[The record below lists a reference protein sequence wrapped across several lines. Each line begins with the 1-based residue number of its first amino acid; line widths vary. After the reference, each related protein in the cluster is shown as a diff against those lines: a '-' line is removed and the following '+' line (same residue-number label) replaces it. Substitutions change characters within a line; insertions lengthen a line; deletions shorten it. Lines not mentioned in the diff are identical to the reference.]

1 VPLQLEIREAGRS
14 GENMPQVVEQPKP
27 SVASAQDRQSTFARR
42 LAISILRVAV
52 VLVIAAAIGSGWYLA
67 RKGFGHQWRSRIVEE
82 LHRRGVEASI
92 GHLTLNPFRGLV
104 ARDVRIF
111 SYRDRTNT
119 LAFISEIVL
128 DINYAAFFHHQPFL
142 SALDIR
148 NAEVTLPLKGPQGKT
163 EQPQLRKFHAHI
175 YFPPEQI
182 YVSQAEGIFCG
193 VRVSATGQLIKRA
206 DYQLSPPLSEEE
218 RQKRLSIVRRIVTE
232 LQRFNFP
239 NGPPSLQVKFNGD
252 LAQLEDAR
260 GEATLQ
266 GNLLKRKDYE
276 MRDFIASVEWSNQT
290 LNVSRCE
297 WSDRL
302 GGFAATAN
310 WGRRTNTA
318 NFQARSSLDLK
329 SLLDAADAGG
339 ALADAT
345 FNSPAVID
353 VSGSANFAGE
363 KPQIKLIGHAAVDN
377 IAYKNLPLSECRMEF
392 SWDGERTWLRDIR
405 IRHPTGDLHA
415 EVFEAP
421 NEFRLNIDGPL
432 APGELRP
439 FVSPEVQEF
448 FGEWECS
455 RPPVI
460 QLAIRGK
467 DRHPESWQGDGNI
480 ALDRTRFRG
489 QWMNSATAKVYF
501 ADGAVTYEN
510 FRIVRE
516 EGVGTGTFTYDF
528 AKHEVRI
535 SNIKAN
541 VRPAEVAFWIDP
553 DLPKNVA
560 PYKFHQPPTVTAN
573 GVYQFRGGTGTQ
585 LEINVDAPAGM
596 DYVFLGKTLPFH
608 RIAGRLLFTNDHL
621 QIVDLRGGLFAGN
634 VRGNADIS
642 LAHDDPRYHATLAVD
657 GVDFPRLTD
666 LYYNYK
672 TAHGQLSGTY
682 DFTGLG
688 DNSRAM
694 QSRGKMNVANGDVF
708 AIPVFGPLS
717 GILNLVVPG
726 AGYSI
731 ARNASADFTV
741 QKGIIHT
748 ENFEV
753 AGRLFSMLGS
763 GDIYFMDD
771 KLDFD
776 VRIDPKGPGVLLA
789 PVYKLFEYKGE
800 GSLKNPDWHPK
811 RF

>member
-1 VPLQLEIREAGRS
+1 
-14 GENMPQVVEQPKP
+14 MPIVAEKPRNVEY
-27 SVASAQDRQSTFARR
+27 AQDRRSTFAHP
-42 LAISILRVAV
+42 LARSILRLAV
-52 VLVIAAAIGSGWYLA
+52 VLVIAVAISGGWYLA
-67 RKGFGHQWRSRIVEE
+67 RKGFGGRTRARIVEE

-92 GHLTLNPFRGLV
+92 ARLTLNPFRGLV
-104 ARDVRIF
+104 ARNVRIF
-111 SYRDRTNT
+111 SYQDRTHT
-119 LAFISEIVL
+119 IAFISEIVL

-142 SALDIR
+142 NALDVR

-163 EQPQLRKFHAHI
+163 EQPQLRRFHAHI

-182 YVSQAEGIFCG
+182 FVSQAEGILCG

-206 DYQLSPPLSEEE
+206 DYQPSPSLSEEE
-218 RQKRLSIVRRIVTE
+218 RQKRLSILRRVVSE
-232 LQRFNFP
+232 LQRFSFP
-239 NGPPSLQVKFNGD
+239 NGPPSLQVKFSGD

-260 GEATLQ
+260 AEATLQ
-266 GNLLKRKDYE
+266 GNLLVRKGYE
-276 MRDFIASVEWSNQT
+276 MRDFVVAAEWSDQT
-290 LNVSRCE
+290 LNISRCE
-297 WSDRL
+297 WNDRL

-310 WGRRTNTA
+310 WSRRTDAA

-329 SLLDAADAGG
+329 SLLDAADAG
-339 ALADAT
+339 ASLADAT
-345 FNSPAVID
+345 FNSPPVID
-353 VSGSANFAGE
+353 VSGSANFSGE
-363 KPQIKLIGHAAVDN
+363 RPQLKLIGHAAVN
-377 IAYKNLPLSECRMEF
+377 NVSYKNLPLSECRLEF

-405 IRHPTGDLHA
+405 IRHPTGDLRA

-432 APGELRP
+432 APSEVRP
-439 FVSPEVQEF
+439 FLPSEIQEF
-448 FGEWECS
+448 LGEWECP
-455 RPPVI
+455 RPPLI

-489 QWMNSATAKVYF
+489 QWMNSATSKVHF
-501 ADGAVTYEN
+501 ANGAATYED
-510 FRIVRE
+510 FRITRD

-528 AKHEVRI
+528 AKHEVRV

-541 VRPAEVAFWIDP
+541 VRPGEVSFWIDP

-560 PYKFHQPPTVTAN
+560 PYKFHQPPTITAN
-573 GVYQFRGGTGTQ
+573 GVYQLNGGTGTR
-585 LEINVDAPAGM
+585 LEINVDAPNGM
-596 DYVFLGKTLPFH
+596 DYIFLGKTLPFH
-608 RIAGRLLFTNDHL
+608 KIAGRLLFTDDHL
-621 QIVDLRGGLFAGN
+621 QIVDLKGGLFAGN
-634 VRGNADIS
+634 VQGSADIS
-642 LAHDDPRYHATLAVD
+642 LAHGDPHYQAKLAVD

-682 DFTGLG
+682 DFTGFG
-688 DNSRAM
+688 DDSRAM
-694 QSRGKMNVANGDVF
+694 QGSGKMNVANGDVF

-731 ARNASADFTV
+731 ARNATADFTV

-753 AGRLFSMLGS
+753 AGKLFSMVGR

-776 VRIDPKGPGVLLA
+776 MRIDPKGPGILLA

>member
-1 VPLQLEIREAGRS
+1 MSTIIEEPNATDLS
-14 GENMPQVVEQPKP
+14 
-27 SVASAQDRQSTFARR
+27 QDRQSTFARR
-42 LAISILRVAV
+42 LAISLLRVAV

-67 RKGFGHQWRSRIVEE
+67 RKGFGHQWRARIVEE
-82 LHRRGVEASI
+82 LHRSGVEASI

-104 ARDVRIF
+104 ARNVRIF
-111 SYRDRTNT
+111 SYQDRTHT
-119 LAFISEIVL
+119 LAFITEIVL

-142 SALDIR
+142 NALDVR

-163 EQPQLRKFHAHI
+163 EQPQLRRFHAHI

-182 YVSQAEGIFCG
+182 FVSQAEGIFCG
-193 VRVSATGQLIKRA
+193 VRVSATGQLIKRS
-206 DYQLSPPLSEEE
+206 DYQPSPPLSEEE
-218 RQKRLSIVRRIVTE
+218 RQKRMSILRRIVAE

-239 NGPPSLQVKFNGD
+239 NGPPSLQVKFSGD

-260 GEATLQ
+260 AEATLQ

-276 MRDFIASVEWSNQT
+276 MHDFIASAEWSNQT

-297 WSDRL
+297 WNDRL
-302 GGFAATAN
+302 GGFAASAN
-310 WGRRTNTA
+310 WSRQTDAAT
-318 NFQARSSLDLK
+318 FQARSSLDLK

-339 ALADAT
+339 ALGDAT

-363 KPQIKLIGHAAVDN
+363 KPQLKVIGHAAVDN
-377 IAYKNLPLSECRMEF
+377 VAYKNLPLSGCRMEF

-432 APGELRP
+432 APTELRP
-439 FVSPEVQEF
+439 FVSPEIQEF
-448 FGEWECS
+448 LAEWECS

-489 QWMNSATAKVYF
+489 QWMNSATAKVHF

-510 FRIVRE
+510 FQIARD
-516 EGVGTGTFTYDF
+516 EGSGSGNFTYDF
-528 AKHEVRI
+528 AKHEVRV
-535 SNIKAN
+535 SNVKAN
-541 VRPAEVAFWIDP
+541 VRPVEAAVWIDS

-560 PYKFHQPPTVTAN
+560 PYKFRQPPAVTAN
-573 GVYQFRGGTGTQ
+573 GVYQFRGGTATR
-585 LEINVDAPAGM
+585 LEINVDAPGGM

-608 RIAGRLLFTNDHL
+608 KIAGKLLFTNDRL
-621 QIVDLRGGLFAGN
+621 QIADLRGGLFSGN
-634 VRGNADIS
+634 VRGSADIS
-642 LAHDDPRYHATLAVD
+642 LAHGDPHYHATLAVD
-657 GVDFPRLTD
+657 AVDFPRLTD

-694 QSRGKMNVANGDVF
+694 QGSGKMNVANGDVF

-731 ARNASADFTV
+731 ARNATADFTV

-763 GDIYFMDD
+763 GDIHFMDD

-776 VRIDPKGPGVLLA
+776 VRIDPKGPGILLA

>member
-1 VPLQLEIREAGRS
+1 
-14 GENMPQVVEQPKP
+14 MPIVAEKPKNVEY
-27 SVASAQDRQSTFARR
+27 AQDRRSTFAHP
-42 LAISILRVAV
+42 LARSILRLAV
-52 VLVIAAAIGSGWYLA
+52 VLVIAAAISGGWYLA
-67 RKGFGHQWRSRIVEE
+67 RKGFGGRTRARIVEE
-82 LHRRGVEASI
+82 LHRSGVEASI
-92 GHLTLNPFRGLV
+92 GRLTLNPFRGLV
-104 ARDVRIF
+104 ARNVRIF
-111 SYRDRTNT
+111 SYQDRTHT

-142 SALDIR
+142 NALDVR

-163 EQPQLRKFHAHI
+163 EQPQLRRFHAHI

-182 YVSQAEGIFCG
+182 FVSQAEGILCG

-206 DYQLSPPLSEEE
+206 DYQPSPPLSEKE
-218 RQKRLSIVRRIVTE
+218 RQKRLSILRRVVSE
-232 LQRFNFP
+232 LQRFSFP
-239 NGPPSLQVKFNGD
+239 NGPPSLQVKFSGD

-260 GEATLQ
+260 AEATLQ
-266 GNLLKRKDYE
+266 GNLLIRKGYE
-276 MRDFIASVEWSNQT
+276 MRDFVVAAEWSDQT
-290 LNVSRCE
+290 LNISRCE
-297 WSDRL
+297 WNDRL

-310 WGRRTNTA
+310 WSRRTEAA

-329 SLLDAADAGG
+329 SVLDAADAG
-339 ALADAT
+339 ASLADAT
-345 FNSPAVID
+345 FNSPPVID
-353 VSGSANFAGE
+353 VSGSANFRGE
-363 KPQIKLIGHAAVDN
+363 RPQLKLIGHAAVDN
-377 IAYKNLPLSECRMEF
+377 VAYKNLPLSQSRLEF

-405 IRHPTGDLHA
+405 IRHPTGDLRA

-432 APGELRP
+432 APSEVRP
-439 FVSPEVQEF
+439 FLPPEIQEF
-448 FGEWECS
+448 LGEWECP

-489 QWMNSATAKVYF
+489 QWMNNATSKVHF

-510 FRIVRE
+510 FHITRD

-528 AKHEVRI
+528 AKHEVRV

-541 VRPAEVAFWIDP
+541 VRPAEVSFWIDP

-560 PYKFHQPPTVTAN
+560 PYKFHQPPTITAN
-573 GVYQFRGGTGTQ
+573 GVYQFHGGTGTR
-585 LEINVDAPAGM
+585 LEINLDAPSGM

-608 RIAGRLLFTNDHL
+608 NIAGRLLFTDDHL
-621 QIVDLRGGLFAGN
+621 QIVDLKGGLFAGN
-634 VRGNADIS
+634 VRGSADIS
-642 LAHDDPRYHATLAVD
+642 LAHGDPRYQAKLAVD

-682 DFTGLG
+682 DFTGFG
-688 DNSRAM
+688 DDSRAM
-694 QSRGKMNVANGDVF
+694 QGSGKMNVANGDVF

-731 ARNASADFTV
+731 ARNATADFTV

-753 AGRLFSMLGS
+753 AGKLFSMLGS

-776 VRIDPKGPGVLLA
+776 VRIDPKGPGILLA

>member
-1 VPLQLEIREAGRS
+1 MAQLIEP
-14 GENMPQVVEQPKP
+14 PQTQTTP
-27 SVASAQDRQSTFARR
+27 QDRQSSFAGR
-42 LAISILRVAV
+42 LAISILRFAI
-52 VLVIAAAIGSGWYLA
+52 VLLIAAAIGGGWYMA
-67 RKGFGHQWRSRIVEE
+67 RKGFGGHTRSRIVEE
-82 LHRRGVEASI
+82 LHRLGVEASI

-104 ARDVRIF
+104 ARNVRLF

-128 DINYAAFFHHQPFL
+128 DINYAGFFHHQPFL
-142 SALDIR
+142 NSLDIR
-148 NAEVTLPLKGPQGKT
+148 NAEVTLPLKGPQGKN

-182 YVSQAEGIFCG
+182 YLSQAEGIFCG

-206 DYQLSPPLSEEE
+206 DYKPSPTISEEE
-218 RQKRLSIVRRIVTE
+218 RQKRLSILRRIVAE
-232 LQRFNFP
+232 LQKFNFSS
-239 NGPPSLQVKFNGD
+239 GPPSLQVKFSGD
-252 LAQLEDAR
+252 LARLEDAHA
-260 GEATLQ
+260 EATMQ

-276 MRDFIASVEWSNQT
+276 ARDFIASAEWSNQT

-297 WSDRL
+297 WNDRL

-310 WGRRTNTA
+310 WSRRTNAA

-329 SLLDAADAGG
+329 TLLDAADAGG
-339 ALADAT
+339 ALTDAT
-345 FNSPAVID
+345 FTSPPVID
-353 VSGSANFAGE
+353 VSGLANFAGDHLQL
-363 KPQIKLIGHAAVDN
+363 KVIGHAAVDN
-377 IAYKNLPLSECRMEF
+377 ISYKNMPLSECRAEF

-405 IRHPTGDLHA
+405 IRHPTGDLRA

-421 NEFRLNIDGPL
+421 NEFRLNIDGPMS
-432 APGELRP
+432 PSELRP

-448 FGEWECS
+448 LAEWECS

-460 QLAIRGK
+460 QLTIRGK
-467 DRHPESWQGDGNI
+467 DRHPDSWQGDGNI

-489 QWMNSATAKVYF
+489 QWMNSATAKVHF
-501 ADGAVTYEN
+501 ADGAVTCEN
-510 FRIVRE
+510 FRIVRD
-516 EGVGTGTFTYDF
+516 EGVGTGNFTYDF
-528 AKHEVRI
+528 AKHEVRV

-541 VRPAEVAFWIDP
+541 VHPAEAAVWIDP

-560 PYKFHQPPTVTAN
+560 PYKFHQPPTITAN
-573 GVYQFRGGTGTQ
+573 GVYQLGGGKGTR
-585 LEINVDAPAGM
+585 LEINADAPAGM
-596 DYVFLGKTLPFH
+596 DYVFLGKTLPLH
-608 RIAGRLLFTNDHL
+608 RIAGQLLFTSDRL

-634 VRGNADIS
+634 VHGNADIS
-642 LAHDDPRYHATLAVD
+642 LAHGDPHYRAKLAVD

-694 QSRGKMNVANGDVF
+694 QGSGKMNVANGDVF

-717 GILNLVVPG
+717 GILNLIVPG

-731 ARNASADFTV
+731 ARDASADFTV

-753 AGRLFSMLGS
+753 AGGLFSIRGH
-763 GDIYFMDD
+763 GDIYFLDD

-776 VRIDPKGPGVLLA
+776 VGIDPKGPGVLLA

-811 RF
+811 MF

>member
-1 VPLQLEIREAGRS
+1 
-14 GENMPQVVEQPKP
+14 MPTIIEEPNATDI
-27 SVASAQDRQSTFARR
+27 SQDRQSR
-42 LAISILRVAV
+42 LAHPLARSILRLAV
-52 VLVIAAAIGSGWYLA
+52 VLFIAAAISGGWYLA
-67 RKGFGHQWRSRIVEE
+67 RKGFGGRTRARIVEE
-82 LHRRGVEASI
+82 LHRSGVEASI
-92 GHLTLNPFRGLV
+92 GRLTLNPFRGLV
-104 ARDVRIF
+104 ARNVRIF
-111 SYRDRTNT
+111 SYRDRTHT

-142 SALDIR
+142 NALDIR

-163 EQPQLRKFHAHI
+163 EQPQLRRFHAHI

-182 YVSQAEGIFCG
+182 FVSQAEGILCG

-206 DYQLSPPLSEEE
+206 DYQPSPPLSEEE
-218 RQKRLSIVRRIVTE
+218 RQKRLSILRRVISE
-232 LQRFNFP
+232 LQRFTFP
-239 NGPPSLQVKFNGD
+239 NGSPSLQIKFSGN

-260 GEATLQ
+260 AEATLQ
-266 GNLLKRKDYE
+266 GNLLIRKGYE
-276 MRDFIASVEWSNQT
+276 MRDFVVAAEWSDQT
-290 LNVSRCE
+290 LNISRCE
-297 WSDRL
+297 WNDRL

-310 WGRRTNTA
+310 WSRRTDSA
-318 NFQARSSLDLK
+318 NFQARSTLDLK
-329 SLLDAADAGG
+329 TLLEAVDFGEG
-339 ALADAT
+339 LADINFKT
-345 FNSPAVID
+345 PPVVDIT
-353 VSGSANFAGE
+353 GSANFSG
-363 KPQIKLIGHAAVDN
+363 KRPQLKLIGHAAVDN
-377 IAYKNLPLSECRMEF
+377 VAYKNLPLSQCRAEF
-392 SWDGERTWLRDIR
+392 SWDGERTWVRDIHV
-405 IRHPTGDLHA
+405 RHQNGELRA

-421 NEFRLNIDGPL
+421 NEFRLNVDGPVTG
-432 APGELRP
+432 ALRS
-439 FVSPEVQEF
+439 FASPEIQEF
-448 FGEWECS
+448 LGEWEFE

-480 ALDRTRFRG
+480 AFDRTRFRG
-489 QWMNSATAKVYF
+489 QWMNNATSKVHF

-510 FRIVRE
+510 FHITRD

-528 AKHEVRI
+528 AKHEVRV

-541 VRPAEVAFWIDP
+541 VRPAEVSFWIDP

-560 PYKFHQPPTVTAN
+560 PYKFHQPPTITAN
-573 GVYQFRGGTGTQ
+573 GVYQFHGGTGTR
-585 LEINVDAPAGM
+585 LEINVDAPSGM

-608 RIAGRLLFTNDHL
+608 KIAGRLLFTNDHL
-621 QIVDLRGGLFAGN
+621 QIVDLQGGLFAGN
-634 VRGNADIS
+634 VHGSADIS
-642 LAHDDPRYHATLAVD
+642 LAHGDPRYQAKLAVD

-682 DFTGLG
+682 DFTGFG
-688 DNSRAM
+688 DDSRAM
-694 QSRGKMNVANGDVF
+694 QGSGKMNVANGDVF

-731 ARNASADFTV
+731 ARNATADFTV

-753 AGRLFSMLGS
+753 AGKLFSILGS

-776 VRIDPKGPGVLLA
+776 VRINPKGPGILLA

>member
-1 VPLQLEIREAGRS
+1 
-14 GENMPQVVEQPKP
+14 MPTAVEEPQT
-27 SVASAQDRQSTFARR
+27 VEDAQDRQSTFARR
-42 LAISILRVAV
+42 LAISILRFAV
-52 VLVIAAAIGSGWYLA
+52 VLAIAAAISGGWYMA
-67 RKGFGHQWRSRIVEE
+67 RKGFGGRTRARIVEE

-104 ARDVRIF
+104 ARNVRIF
-111 SYRDRTNT
+111 SYRERKHT

-142 SALDIR
+142 NALDIR
-148 NAEVTLPLKGPQGKT
+148 NAEVTLPLKGPEGKT
-163 EQPQLRKFHAHI
+163 EQPQLRKFHARI

-193 VRVSATGQLIKRA
+193 IRISATGQLIKRE
-206 DYQLSPPLSEEE
+206 DYQPSPPLSEEE
-218 RQKRLSIVRRIVTE
+218 RQKRFAIARRVVTE
-232 LQRFNFP
+232 LQRFSFP
-239 NGPPSLQVKFNGD
+239 NGPPSLQIKFSGD

-260 GEATLQ
+260 AEATLQ
-266 GNLLKRKDYE
+266 GNLLKRNGYE
-276 MRDFIASVEWSNQT
+276 MHDFVATVEWSDQT
-290 LNVSRCE
+290 LNLLRCE
-297 WSDRL
+297 WNDRL

-310 WGRRTNTA
+310 WSRRTNSG

-329 SLLDAADAGG
+329 GLLDAADAGRT
-339 ALADAT
+339 LADAT
-345 FNSPAVID
+345 FHSPPVID
-353 VSGSANFAGE
+353 ISGSANLSGE
-363 KPQIKLIGHAAVDN
+363 RPQLKLIGHAAVEN
-377 IAYKNLPLSECRMEF
+377 VSFKNLPLSECRMEF

-405 IRHPTGDLHA
+405 IRHPTGDMHA

-439 FVSPEVQEF
+439 FVSPEIQEF
-448 FGEWECS
+448 LAEWECS

-460 QLAIRGK
+460 QLTIRGK
-467 DRHPESWQGDGNI
+467 DRHPESWQGDGSI

-489 QWMNSATAKVYF
+489 QWMNSATSKFHF
-501 ADGAVTYEN
+501 ADGAVSYEN
-510 FRIVRE
+510 FHITRD

-528 AKHEVRI
+528 AKHEVRV

-541 VRPAEVAFWIDP
+541 VRPAEVSFWIDP

-560 PYKFHQPPTVTAN
+560 PYKFHQPPTITAN
-573 GVYQFRGGTGTQ
+573 GVYQFHGGTGTR
-585 LEINVDAPAGM
+585 LEINVDAPSGM

-608 RIAGRLLFTNDHL
+608 KIAGRLLFTDDHL
-621 QIVDLRGGLFAGN
+621 QIVDLKGGLFAGN
-634 VRGNADIS
+634 VRGSADIS
-642 LAHDDPRYHATLAVD
+642 LAHGDPHYRAKLVVD

-666 LYYNYK
+666 LYYSYK
-672 TAHGQLSGTY
+672 TAHGQLGGTY

-694 QSRGKMNVANGDVF
+694 QGSGKMNVANGDVF

-717 GILNLVVPG
+717 GILNLIVPG

-748 ENFEV
+748 ESCEV
-753 AGRLFSMLGS
+753 AGRLFSMRGHV
-763 GDIYFMDD
+763 DIYFLDD

-776 VRIDPKGPGVLLA
+776 VGIDPKGPGVLLT
-789 PVYKLFEYKGE
+789 PVYKLFDYKGE

>member
-1 VPLQLEIREAGRS
+1 MPTLLQEAEPAER
-14 GENMPQVVEQPKP
+14 V
-27 SVASAQDRQSTFARR
+27 QDRQSTFARR
-42 LAISILRVAV
+42 LAITILRFAV
-52 VLVIAAAIGSGWYLA
+52 VLIIAASIGGGWYMA
-67 RKGFGHQWRSRIVEE
+67 RKGFGGRTRARIVEE

-92 GHLTLNPFRGLV
+92 GHVTLNPFRGLV
-104 ARDVRIF
+104 ARNVRIF
-111 SYRDRTNT
+111 SYRDRKNT

-142 SALDIR
+142 NALDIR
-148 NAEVTLPLKGPQGKT
+148 NAEVTLPLKGPEGKT

-182 YVSQAEGIFCG
+182 FVSQAEGIFCG
-193 VRVSATGQLIKRA
+193 IRISATGQLIKRE
-206 DYQLSPPLSEEE
+206 DYQPSPPLSDEE
-218 RQKRLSIVRRIVTE
+218 RQKRFAIARRVVTE
-232 LQRFNFP
+232 LQRFSFP
-239 NGPPSLQVKFNGD
+239 NGPPSLQIKFSGD

-260 GEATLQ
+260 AEATFQ
-266 GNLLKRKDYE
+266 GNLLKREGYE
-276 MRDFIASVEWSNQT
+276 IHDFVAAVEWSNQT
-290 LNVSRCE
+290 LNLLRCE

-310 WGRRTNTA
+310 WSRRTNSG

-329 SLLDAADAGG
+329 GLLDAADAGR
-339 ALADAT
+339 ALSDAT
-345 FNSPAVID
+345 FHSPPVID
-353 VSGSANFAGE
+353 VSGSANFSGE
-363 KPQIKLIGHAAVDN
+363 RPQLKLIGHAAVDN
-377 IAYKNLPLSECRMEF
+377 VSFKNLPLSECRMEF

-405 IRHPTGDLHA
+405 IRHPTGDMRA

-421 NEFRLNIDGPL
+421 DEFRLNIDGPV
-432 APGELRP
+432 APSELRP
-439 FVSPEVQEF
+439 FVSPEIGEF
-448 FGEWECS
+448 LNEWECS

-467 DRHPESWQGDGNI
+467 DRHPETWQGDGNI
-480 ALDRTRFRG
+480 SLDRTRFRG
-489 QWMNSATAKVYF
+489 QWMNNATAKVHF
-501 ADGAVTYEN
+501 ADGAVTYQD
-510 FRIVRE
+510 FRITRD

-528 AKHEVRI
+528 ARHEVRV
-535 SNIKAN
+535 SNIKAT
-541 VRPAEVAFWIDP
+541 VRPAEVAIWMDP

-573 GVYQFRGGTGTQ
+573 GVYQFRGQKGTR
-585 LEINVDAPAGM
+585 LEINVDGASGM

-608 RIAGRLLFTNDHL
+608 TINSRLLFTNDHL
-621 QIVDLRGGLFAGN
+621 QIVDLHGGLFGGN
-634 VRGNADIS
+634 VRGSADIS
-642 LAHDDPRYHATLAVD
+642 LAHGDPRYHAKLAVEA
-657 GVDFPRLTD
+657 VDFPRLTD

-672 TAHGQLSGTY
+672 TAHGRLSGSY
-682 DFTGLG
+682 DFGGLG
-688 DNSRAM
+688 DNSRTM
-694 QSRGKMNVANGDVF
+694 QGSGKMNVADGDVF

-717 GILNLVVPG
+717 GILGSVIPG

-731 ARNASADFTV
+731 ARNATADFTV

-753 AGRLFSMLGS
+753 AGRLFSMVGS
-763 GDIYFMDD
+763 GDIYFLDD

-776 VRIDPKGPGVLLA
+776 VRVDPKGPGVLLA

>member
-1 VPLQLEIREAGRS
+1 
-14 GENMPQVVEQPKP
+14 MPIVAEEPKNVEY
-27 SVASAQDRQSTFARR
+27 AQDRRSTLAHPLAR
-42 LAISILRVAV
+42 SILRLAV
-52 VLVIAAAIGSGWYLA
+52 VLVIAAAISGGWYLA
-67 RKGFGHQWRSRIVEE
+67 RKGFGGRTRARIVEE

-92 GHLTLNPFRGLV
+92 GRLTLNAFRGLV
-104 ARDVRIF
+104 ARNVRIF
-111 SYRDRTNT
+111 SYQDRTHT

-142 SALDIR
+142 NGLDVR

-163 EQPQLRKFHAHI
+163 EQPQLRRFHAHI

-182 YVSQAEGIFCG
+182 FVSQAEGILCG

-206 DYQLSPPLSEEE
+206 DYQPSPPLSEKE
-218 RQKRLSIVRRIVTE
+218 RQKRLSILRRVVSE
-232 LQRFNFP
+232 LQRFSFP
-239 NGPPSLQVKFNGD
+239 NGPPSLQVKFSGER
-252 LAQLEDAR
+252 AQL
-260 GEATLQ
+260 
-266 GNLLKRKDYE
+266 
-276 MRDFIASVEWSNQT
+276 
-290 LNVSRCE
+290 
-297 WSDRL
+297 
-302 GGFAATAN
+302 
-310 WGRRTNTA
+310 
-318 NFQARSSLDLK
+318 
-329 SLLDAADAGG
+329 
-339 ALADAT
+339 
-345 FNSPAVID
+345 
-353 VSGSANFAGE
+353 
-363 KPQIKLIGHAAVDN
+363 KLIGHAAVDN
-377 IAYKNLPLSECRMEF
+377 VAYKNLPLSQCRLEF

-405 IRHPTGDLHA
+405 IRHPTGDLRA

-432 APGELRP
+432 APSEVRP
-439 FVSPEVQEF
+439 FLSPEIQEF
-448 FGEWECS
+448 LGEWECP

-489 QWMNSATAKVYF
+489 QWMNNATSKVHF

-510 FRIVRE
+510 FHITRD

-528 AKHEVRI
+528 AKHEVRV

-541 VRPAEVAFWIDP
+541 VRPAEVSLWIDP

-560 PYKFHQPPTVTAN
+560 PYKFHQPPTITAN
-573 GVYQFRGGTGTQ
+573 GVYQFHGGAGTR
-585 LEINVDAPAGM
+585 LEINVDAPSGM

-608 RIAGRLLFTNDHL
+608 KIAGRLLFTDDHL
-621 QIVDLRGGLFAGN
+621 QIVDLKGGLFAGN
-634 VRGNADIS
+634 VRGSADIS
-642 LAHDDPRYHATLAVD
+642 LAHGDPRYQAKLAVD

-682 DFTGLG
+682 DFTGFG
-688 DNSRAM
+688 DDLRAM
-694 QSRGKMNVANGDVF
+694 QGSGKMNVANGDVF

-731 ARNASADFTV
+731 ARNATADFTV

-776 VRIDPKGPGVLLA
+776 VRIDPKGPGILLA

>member
-1 VPLQLEIREAGRS
+1 
-14 GENMPQVVEQPKP
+14 MPQVVEQPKT
-27 SVASAQDRQSTFARR
+27 SVASGQDRQSTFTHPLAR
-42 LAISILRVAV
+42 SILRLAV
-52 VLVIAAAIGSGWYLA
+52 VLVIAAAISGGWYLA
-67 RKGFGHQWRSRIVEE
+67 RKGFGGRTRARIVEE

-92 GHLTLNPFRGLV
+92 ARLTLNPFRGLV
-104 ARDVRIF
+104 ARNVRIF
-111 SYRDRTNT
+111 SYQDRTHT
-119 LAFISEIVL
+119 IAFISEIVL

-142 SALDIR
+142 NALDVR
-148 NAEVTLPLKGPQGKT
+148 NAEVTLPLKGPQGKS
-163 EQPQLRKFHAHI
+163 EQPQLRRFHAYI

-182 YVSQAEGIFCG
+182 FVSQAEGILCG

-206 DYQLSPPLSEEE
+206 DYQPSPPLSEEE
-218 RQKRLSIVRRIVTE
+218 RQKRLSILRRVVSE
-232 LQRFNFP
+232 LQRFSFP
-239 NGPPSLQVKFNGD
+239 NGPPSLQVKFSGD

-260 GEATLQ
+260 AEATLQ
-266 GNLLKRKDYE
+266 GNLLIRKGYE
-276 MRDFIASVEWSNQT
+276 MRDFVVAAEWSDQT
-290 LNVSRCE
+290 LNISRCE
-297 WSDRL
+297 WNDRL

-310 WGRRTNTA
+310 WNRRTDAA

-329 SLLDAADAGG
+329 SLLDAADAG
-339 ALADAT
+339 ASLADAT
-345 FNSPAVID
+345 FNSPPVID
-353 VSGSANFAGE
+353 VSGSANFSGE
-363 KPQIKLIGHAAVDN
+363 RPQLKLIGHAAVN
-377 IAYKNLPLSECRMEF
+377 NVSYKNLPLSECRLEF

-405 IRHPTGDLHA
+405 IRHPTGDLRA

-432 APGELRP
+432 APSEVRP
-439 FVSPEVQEF
+439 FLPSEIQEF
-448 FGEWECS
+448 LGEWECS
-455 RPPVI
+455 RPPLI

-489 QWMNSATAKVYF
+489 QWMNSATSKVHF
-501 ADGAVTYEN
+501 ANGAVTYED
-510 FRIVRE
+510 FRITRD

-528 AKHEVRI
+528 AKHEVRV

-541 VRPAEVAFWIDP
+541 VRPAEVSFWIDP

-560 PYKFHQPPTVTAN
+560 PYKFHQPPTITAN
-573 GVYQFRGGTGTQ
+573 GVYQFNGGTGTQ
-585 LEINVDAPAGM
+585 LEINVDAPNGM

-608 RIAGRLLFTNDHL
+608 KIAGRLLFTNDHL
-621 QIVDLRGGLFAGN
+621 QIVDLKGGLFAGN
-634 VRGNADIS
+634 VQGGADIS
-642 LAHDDPRYHATLAVD
+642 LAHGDPRYQAKLAVD

-682 DFTGLG
+682 DFTGFG
-688 DNSRAM
+688 DDSRAM
-694 QSRGKMNVANGDVF
+694 QGSGKMNVANGDVF

-731 ARNASADFTV
+731 ARNATSDFTV

-753 AGRLFSMLGS
+753 AGKLFSMVGR

-776 VRIDPKGPGVLLA
+776 VRIDPKGPGILLA